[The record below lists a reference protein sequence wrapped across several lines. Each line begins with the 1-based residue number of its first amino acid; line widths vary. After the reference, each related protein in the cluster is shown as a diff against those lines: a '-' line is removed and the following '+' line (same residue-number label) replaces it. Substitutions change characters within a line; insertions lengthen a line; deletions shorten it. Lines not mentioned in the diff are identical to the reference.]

1 MGTRLSDETSLKP
14 KPMVEIGSFP
24 ILWHIMKIYSHYWF
38 NDFVIAL
45 GYKGEI
51 IKDYFLKYSQNNS
64 NLTIDLKNDKVT
76 KHNKYN
82 EDWIIDLI
90 STGNNNFTGNRIKKT
105 MGHIRKERVILTYG
119 EGLSNIN
126 INKLLE
132 FYLEH
137 KKLATLTAVGPTV
150 RFWKYALME
159 VILQNLRKNQ

>member
-1 MGTRLSDETSLKP
+1 
-14 KPMVEIGSFP
+14 
-24 ILWHIMKIYSHYWF
+24 
-38 NDFVIAL
+38 
-45 GYKGEI
+45 
-51 IKDYFLKYSQNNS
+51 
-64 NLTIDLKNDKVT
+64 
-76 KHNKYN
+76 
-82 EDWIIDLI
+82 
-90 STGNNNFTGNRIKKT
+90 

>member
-1 MGTRLSDETSLKP
+1 MSIFSL
-14 KPMVEIGSFP
+14 
-24 ILWHIMKIYSHYWF
+24 
-38 NDFVIAL
+38 
-45 GYKGEI
+45 
-51 IKDYFLKYSQNNS
+51 
-64 NLTIDLKNDKVT
+64 
-76 KHNKYN
+76 HNKYN